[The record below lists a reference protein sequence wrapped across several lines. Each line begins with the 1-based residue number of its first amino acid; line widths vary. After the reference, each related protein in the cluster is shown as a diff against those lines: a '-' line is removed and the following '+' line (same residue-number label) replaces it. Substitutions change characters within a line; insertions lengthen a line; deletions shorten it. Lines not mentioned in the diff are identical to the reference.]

1 MGDTETRDRANG
13 WKKWA
18 AAAAVIGLVLG
29 LGGAALF
36 GNIVERRAEAA
47 TPFYR
52 VVALDDTMSE
62 PEAWGKN
69 FPLQYDA
76 FMRTAEM
83 APTKYGGSYKVQR
96 TPTDADPR
104 TFTSASKIEKD
115 PRLARM
121 WAGYAFAVDFR
132 QARGHY
138 YNFIDQKYTKRQTQ
152 FNQPGTCLNCHAS
165 SFVAMMTLG
174 DGDLTAGFEKL
185 NAMSWGEAAEH
196 ASHAVACID
205 CHNPETMEL
214 RITRPALIEGMATL
228 QASRGVH
235 DYDVN
240 RDASRQEMRT
250 LVCAQ
255 CHVEYYF
262 EGDERRLVF
271 PWHDGLTAD
280 DALAYFNRISFTD
293 WKHRETGASML
304 KVQHPEYE
312 LFMQG
317 VHARAGVACA
327 DCHMPMKRQGGMKI
341 SDHHVRSPLL
351 NVNGSC
357 QTCHR
362 ATEQELLAR
371 VEEIQDRH
379 NEMSSRALDALM
391 ALIDDLARVQ
401 AVEGETARVLEAR
414 DYQRMASWYVDY
426 VDAENSTGFHAPQEA
441 ARLLTKSIDYARRGQ
456 LVLSGGTVRSG
467 AVMTRV
473 EDAGPSA
480 SPSRVGLADR

>member
-1 MGDTETRDRANG
+1 
-13 WKKWA
+13 
-18 AAAAVIGLVLG
+18 
-29 LGGAALF
+29 
-36 GNIVERRAEAA
+36 
-47 TPFYR
+47 
-52 VVALDDTMSE
+52 
-62 PEAWGKN
+62 
-69 FPLQYDA
+69 
-76 FMRTAEM
+76 
-83 APTKYGGSYKVQR
+83 
-96 TPTDADPR
+96 
-104 TFTSASKIEKD
+104 
-115 PRLARM
+115 
-121 WAGYAFAVDFR
+121 
-132 QARGHY
+132 
-138 YNFIDQKYTKRQTQ
+138 
-152 FNQPGTCLNCHAS
+152 
-165 SFVAMMTLG
+165 
-174 DGDLTAGFEKL
+174 
-185 NAMSWGEAAEH
+185 
-196 ASHAVACID
+196 
-205 CHNPETMEL
+205 
-214 RITRPALIEGMATL
+214 L

-480 SPSRVGLADR
+480 SPSRVGLTDR